1 MINMMTQA
9 HQFLGLALLLA
20 LLVTGPSLADEEEEE
35 EEEYNT
41 LNCINI
47 KRMRNTKVVDD
58 LRILFYMR
66 GGSDYVNILPR
77 QCRGLSREGRFSY
90 RVSANTLCKQDSIR
104 ILRYG
109 ATGFEEGNSCRLGS
123 FHEVT
128 EEDIEMILDP
138 EPRLPPPE
146 PLPSAVPEEIIKETD
161 ESR

>member
-1 MINMMTQA
+1 MMTQA
-9 HQFLGLALLLA
+9 HKFLGLAFLLA
-20 LLVTGPSLADEEEEE
+20 LLVPGPSLADEEE

-90 RVSANTLCKQDSIR
+90 RVSANTLCKQDLIR

-109 ATGFEEGNSCRLGS
+109 ATGLEEGKSCRLGS

-128 EEDIEMILDP
+128 DEDIEMILDP

-146 PLPSAVPEEIIKETD
+146 PLPSAEPEEIIKETD

>member
-1 MINMMTQA
+1 MMTQA
-9 HQFLGLALLLA
+9 HKFPGLALLLV
-20 LLVTGPSLADEEEEE
+20 LLSPGSSVADE

-41 LNCINI
+41 LNCIHVSRI
-47 KRMRNTKVVDD
+47 KSTKIVDD

-66 GGSDYVNILPR
+66 SKSDYVNILPR

-90 RVSANTLCKQDSIR
+90 RVSANTLCRLDSIR
-104 ILRYG
+104 ILYDG
-109 ATGFEEGNSCRLGS
+109 AIGLEEGISCRLGF

-128 EEDIEMILDP
+128 EEDIEMILDK

-146 PLPSAVPEEIIKETD
+146 PLPSAEPEEIIKEPD

>member
-1 MINMMTQA
+1 MMAQA
-9 HQFLGLALLLA
+9 HQFLGLAFLLA
-20 LLVTGPSLADEEEEE
+20 LLVPGLSPADE

-41 LNCINI
+41 LNCVHV
-47 KRMRNTKVVDD
+47 KRIRNTKVVDD

-66 GGSDYVNILPR
+66 GNSDYVNILPR

-104 ILRYG
+104 ILHYG
-109 ATGFEEGNSCRLGS
+109 GTGLEEGNSCRLGS

-146 PLPSAVPEEIIKETD
+146 PLPSAEPEEIIKETD

>member
-1 MINMMTQA
+1 MMTQA
-9 HQFLGLALLLA
+9 HQFFGLALLLA
-20 LLVTGPSLADEEEEE
+20 LLVPGPSLADEEEEE

-41 LNCINI
+41 LKCINI

-90 RVSANTLCKQDSIR
+90 RVSASTLCQQDSIR

-109 ATGFEEGNSCRLGS
+109 ATGFEEGNSCRLGN

-128 EEDIEMILDP
+128 EEDIEMILDQ

-146 PLPSAVPEEIIKETD
+146 PLPSAEPEEIIKETD

>member
-1 MINMMTQA
+1 MMTQA
-9 HQFLGLALLLA
+9 HKFLGLALLLA
-20 LLVTGPSLADEEEEE
+20 LLVPGPSLADEEEEE
-35 EEEYNT
+35 EDNT
-41 LNCINI
+41 RKCVHVNRIQ
-47 KRMRNTKVVDD
+47 NTKVVDD

-90 RVSANTLCKQDSIR
+90 RVSANTLCQQDSIR
-104 ILRYG
+104 VLRYG
-109 ATGFEEGNSCRLGS
+109 GTGFEEGNSCRLGS

-138 EPRLPPPE
+138 EPRLPPPK
-146 PLPSAVPEEIIKETD
+146 PLPSAEPEEIIKETD

>member
-1 MINMMTQA
+1 MMTQA
-9 HQFLGLALLLA
+9 HKFLGLAF
-20 LLVTGPSLADEEEEE
+20 LVAMLVPGPSLADEEDED
-35 EEEYNT
+35 NA
-41 LNCINI
+41 LNCVHPNRIQ
-47 KRMRNTKVVDD
+47 NTKVVDD

-104 ILRYG
+104 ILRDG
-109 ATGFEEGNSCRLGS
+109 ATGFEEGNSCRLGN

-146 PLPSAVPEEIIKETD
+146 PLPSAEPEEIIKDID

>member
-1 MINMMTQA
+1 MMTQA
-9 HQFLGLALLLA
+9 HQFLGLAFLLA
-20 LLVTGPSLADEEEEE
+20 LLVPGLSLAEEEDEA

-41 LNCINI
+41 LRCVHANRI
-47 KRMRNTKVVDD
+47 RNTKVVDD

-109 ATGFEEGNSCRLGS
+109 ATSFEEGNSCRLGF

-128 EEDIEMILDP
+128 EEDIEMILDQ

-146 PLPSAVPEEIIKETD
+146 PLPSAEPEEIIKETD
-161 ESR
+161 GSR

>member
-9 HQFLGLALLLA
+9 HKFLGLAFLLT
-20 LLVTGPSLADEEEEE
+20 LLVPGLSLADE

-41 LNCINI
+41 LNCVHANRI
-47 KRMRNTKVVDD
+47 RNTKVVDD

-90 RVSANTLCKQDSIR
+90 RVSVNTLCKQDSIR

-109 ATGFEEGNSCRLGS
+109 ATGLEDGNSCRLGS

-128 EEDIEMILDP
+128 EEDIEMILDQ

-146 PLPSAVPEEIIKETD
+146 PLPSAEPEEIIKETD

>member
-1 MINMMTQA
+1 MMTQA
-9 HQFLGLALLLA
+9 HQFLGLAFLLA
-20 LLVTGPSLADEEEEE
+20 LLVPGPSLADE

-109 ATGFEEGNSCRLGS
+109 ATGLEEGISCRLGS

-128 EEDIEMILDP
+128 DEDIEMILDQ

-146 PLPSAVPEEIIKETD
+146 PLPSAEPEEIIKETD

>member
-1 MINMMTQA
+1 MMTQA
-9 HQFLGLALLLA
+9 HKFLGLALLLA
-20 LLVTGPSLADEEEEE
+20 LLAPGPSLADEDEED
-35 EEEYNT
+35 NT
-41 LNCINI
+41 LNCLHVNRI
-47 KRMRNTKVVDD
+47 RNTKVVDD

-90 RVSANTLCKQDSIR
+90 RVSASTLCRQDSIR
-104 ILRYG
+104 ILHNG
-109 ATGFEEGNSCRLGS
+109 GTGLEEGISCRLGN

-128 EEDIEMILDP
+128 EEDIEMILDQ

-146 PLPSAVPEEIIKETD
+146 PLPSAEPEEIIKETD

>member
-9 HQFLGLALLLA
+9 HQFLGLAFLLA
-20 LLVTGPSLADEEEEE
+20 LLVPGLSLANEEE

-104 ILRYG
+104 ILHYG
-109 ATGFEEGNSCRLGS
+109 GTGLEEGNSCRLGS

-146 PLPSAVPEEIIKETD
+146 PLPSAEPEEIIKETD

>member
-1 MINMMTQA
+1 MMTQA
-9 HQFLGLALLLA
+9 HKFLGLAFLLA
-20 LLVTGPSLADEEEEE
+20 LLVPGPSLADEEEEE

-41 LNCINI
+41 LNCINV
-47 KRMRNTKVVDD
+47 KRIRNTKIVDD
-58 LRILFYMR
+58 LRILFYIR

-90 RVSANTLCKQDSIR
+90 RVSASTLCKQDSIR
-104 ILRYG
+104 ILHYG
-109 ATGFEEGNSCRLGS
+109 GTGLEQGNSCRLGS

-138 EPRLPPPE
+138 DPRLPPPE
-146 PLPSAVPEEIIKETD
+146 PLPSAEPEEIIKETD

>member
-1 MINMMTQA
+1 MMTQA
-9 HQFLGLALLLA
+9 HKFLGLAFLLA
-20 LLVTGPSLADEEEEE
+20 LLVPGPSLADEEEEE
-35 EEEYNT
+35 EEEDNT
-41 LNCINI
+41 LNCIRVNRI
-47 KRMRNTKVVDD
+47 RNTKIDDD

-66 GGSDYVNILPR
+66 GSSDYVNILPR

-104 ILRYG
+104 ILHYG
-109 ATGFEEGNSCRLGS
+109 GTGLEEGNSCRLGS

-146 PLPSAVPEEIIKETD
+146 PLPSAEPEEIIKETD